1 MANVNNYV
9 AFVDA
14 IKAEVALRLGT
25 TYKVEI
31 KEVTK
36 NNDQHMVGISATR
49 EGENLTPTV
58 YLEAFYDAYQKGA
71 DDIDSITDRVV
82 EVLTTKQDAPV
93 FDVNSFRDW
102 EFVKSKVCYKVV
114 NAGKN
119 GELLSEAPH
128 IHLIGDLVAV
138 FFIPVEMVSGSP
150 ASITIRNS
158 HCQSWGDIT
167 DEELYELAK
176 VNTPRIFPADV
187 KSMWET
193 LREMMPEEM
202 LPPCESIP
210 MTVCSNADKC
220 HGANVMFYDGVL
232 ANFAEKNDGDVFILP
247 SSVHEV
253 LFLPAKGMDEEQL
266 ADIVN
271 SVNTN
276 TLDPQEYLSDHVFVY
291 RRDTGAIE
299 VAA

>member
-1 MANVNNYV
+1 MEYNNIIAFANAV
-9 AFVDA
+9 
-14 IKAEVALRLGT
+14 KAEVALRLDS
-25 TYKVEI
+25 TYTVEV

-36 NNDQHMVGISATR
+36 NNDQHLVGISATR
-49 EGENLTPTV
+49 KGDNLTPTV
-58 YLEAFYDAYQKGA
+58 YLEAFYDAYREGI
-71 DDIDSITDRVV
+71 DDVDTIADRVI

-138 FFIPVEMVSGSP
+138 FFVPVEMVSGSP
-150 ASITIRNS
+150 ASVTIRNS

-202 LPPCESIP
+202 LPPCESVP

-232 ANFAEKNDGDVFILP
+232 ADFAEKNDGDVFILP

-253 LFLPAKGMDEEQL
+253 LFLPAKGMDEAFL
-266 ADIVN
+266 ANLVN
-271 SVNTN
+271 QVNN
-276 TLDPQEYLSDHVFVY
+276 TEVDAQEYLSDHVFVY
-291 RRDTGAIE
+291 RRDTGVIE
-299 VAA
+299 IAA